1 MGVYRYSRVQ
11 SVQCMGCVQV
21 EDGAVIA
28 MCGLCTGRRGYS
40 QCNVW
45 VVYR

>member
-1 MGVYRYSRVQ
+1 MGVYRYRRVQ
-11 SVQCMGCVQV
+11 SEQCVGSEQV
-21 EDGAVIA
+21 EEDTVSA
-28 MCGLCTGRRGYS
+28 MYGLCTGRGGYS